1 MAGTGNP
8 PPRKTTKAPTRQMWR
23 RSIITLV
30 IIIGFC
36 FTAVVGKMGVLMIAE
51 GEDWQQR
58 AVSQRMS
65 DSITTPSRG
74 TIYDANMNILAAS
87 SEVWK
92 IILSPKDMKSVK
104 VKKTPT
110 EYYTFEELRGVVA
123 DGVSEIL
130 GIDRDK
136 LYEQT
141 GKTDSQY
148 EVVQS
153 RVEYKPKEALSKW
166 VEEHGIGGFAY
177 LKDYKRYYPLG
188 HTLSNVLGFVGTD
201 NAGLEGLE
209 AQYDSVLT
217 GKAGRI
223 ITARN
228 GWGDEMPTTLEYK
241 KEVDAEDGKSLVL
254 TIDQYI
260 QTYAEKYLEEAVAN
274 ASATNRGAVI
284 IQDVNTGAILA
295 MATKGD
301 YDPNQPFTV
310 SDPTAAAQIAAL
322 AGDEQSRAL
331 TLARQKQWQN
341 KPIVDFYEPGSVFK
355 TFTSCMAFEEG
366 ISTETDT
373 FTCTGSISVV
383 GYGQRISCHQH
394 GGHGT
399 IDFPHAIYGS
409 CNPYFVDVGL
419 KIGGHNFFKY
429 FTGFGFTQKTG
440 IDMMGEQ
447 TPSTMLYHSEEKLSN
462 PLSQSYL
469 ATSSFGQTFKV
480 SPIQMIT
487 AMSAGAS

>member
-1 MAGTGNP
+1 
-8 PPRKTTKAPTRQMWR
+8 MWR

-188 HTLSNVLGFVGTD
+188 TPCPTSWLCGDRQRQAWRAWRPSMI
-201 NAGLEGLE
+201 
-209 AQYDSVLT
+209 QVLT

-241 KEVDAEDGKSLVL
+241 KKW
-254 TIDQYI
+254 TP
-260 QTYAEKYLEEAVAN
+260 
-274 ASATNRGAVI
+274 R
-284 IQDVNTGAILA
+284 
-295 MATKGD
+295 
-301 YDPNQPFTV
+301 TV
-310 SDPTAAAQIAAL
+310 KA
-322 AGDEQSRAL
+322 
-331 TLARQKQWQN
+331 W
-341 KPIVDFYEPGSVFK
+341 
-355 TFTSCMAFEEG
+355 C
-366 ISTETDT
+366 
-373 FTCTGSISVV
+373 
-383 GYGQRISCHQH
+383 
-394 GGHGT
+394 
-399 IDFPHAIYGS
+399 
-409 CNPYFVDVGL
+409 
-419 KIGGHNFFKY
+419 
-429 FTGFGFTQKTG
+429 
-440 IDMMGEQ
+440 
-447 TPSTMLYHSEEKLSN
+447 
-462 PLSQSYL
+462 
-469 ATSSFGQTFKV
+469 
-480 SPIQMIT
+480 
-487 AMSAGAS
+487 

>member
-1 MAGTGNP
+1 M
-8 PPRKTTKAPTRQMWR
+8 
-23 RSIITLV
+23 
-30 IIIGFC
+30 
-36 FTAVVGKMGVLMIAE
+36 
-51 GEDWQQR
+51 
-58 AVSQRMS
+58 
-65 DSITTPSRG
+65 
-74 TIYDANMNILAAS
+74 
-87 SEVWK
+87 
-92 IILSPKDMKSVK
+92 
-104 VKKTPT
+104 
-110 EYYTFEELRGVVA
+110 
-123 DGVSEIL
+123 SEIL

-409 CNPYFVDVGL
+409 CNPYFVDVRPQDRRAQFL
-419 KIGGHNFFKY
+419 
-429 FTGFGFTQKTG
+429 
-440 IDMMGEQ
+440 
-447 TPSTMLYHSEEKLSN
+447 
-462 PLSQSYL
+462 
-469 ATSSFGQTFKV
+469 
-480 SPIQMIT
+480 
-487 AMSAGAS
+487 

>member
-310 SDPTAAAQIAAL
+310 SDPTVAAQIAAL

-331 TLARQKQWQN
+331 TLARAKA
-341 KPIVDFYEPGSVFK
+341 VAE
-355 TFTSCMAFEEG
+355 
-366 ISTETDT
+366 
-373 FTCTGSISVV
+373 
-383 GYGQRISCHQH
+383 
-394 GGHGT
+394 
-399 IDFPHAIYGS
+399 
-409 CNPYFVDVGL
+409 
-419 KIGGHNFFKY
+419 
-429 FTGFGFTQKTG
+429 
-440 IDMMGEQ
+440 
-447 TPSTMLYHSEEKLSN
+447 
-462 PLSQSYL
+462 
-469 ATSSFGQTFKV
+469 
-480 SPIQMIT
+480 
-487 AMSAGAS
+487 

>member
-1 MAGTGNP
+1 
-8 PPRKTTKAPTRQMWR
+8 
-23 RSIITLV
+23 
-30 IIIGFC
+30 
-36 FTAVVGKMGVLMIAE
+36 MGVLMIAE

-209 AQYDSVLT
+209 ASMIRCSPARR
-217 GKAGRI
+217 AG
-223 ITARN
+223 
-228 GWGDEMPTTLEYK
+228 
-241 KEVDAEDGKSLVL
+241 SLPP
-254 TIDQYI
+254 
-260 QTYAEKYLEEAVAN
+260 
-274 ASATNRGAVI
+274 AT
-284 IQDVNTGAILA
+284 
-295 MATKGD
+295 
-301 YDPNQPFTV
+301 
-310 SDPTAAAQIAAL
+310 
-322 AGDEQSRAL
+322 
-331 TLARQKQWQN
+331 
-341 KPIVDFYEPGSVFK
+341 
-355 TFTSCMAFEEG
+355 
-366 ISTETDT
+366 
-373 FTCTGSISVV
+373 
-383 GYGQRISCHQH
+383 
-394 GGHGT
+394 
-399 IDFPHAIYGS
+399 
-409 CNPYFVDVGL
+409 
-419 KIGGHNFFKY
+419 
-429 FTGFGFTQKTG
+429 
-440 IDMMGEQ
+440 
-447 TPSTMLYHSEEKLSN
+447 
-462 PLSQSYL
+462 
-469 ATSSFGQTFKV
+469 
-480 SPIQMIT
+480 
-487 AMSAGAS
+487 AGATRCPPPWNTKKKWTPRTVKAWC